1 VYLHTFVLGQWP
13 ERRSLGGMDLPACQA
28 GGLAGRSHIAAEA
41 QLGPNPALLLEL
53 GMQSQRT
60 AKNA

>member
-1 VYLHTFVLGQWP
+1 
-13 ERRSLGGMDLPACQA
+13 MDLPACQA

-60 AKNA
+60 AKNVWSG